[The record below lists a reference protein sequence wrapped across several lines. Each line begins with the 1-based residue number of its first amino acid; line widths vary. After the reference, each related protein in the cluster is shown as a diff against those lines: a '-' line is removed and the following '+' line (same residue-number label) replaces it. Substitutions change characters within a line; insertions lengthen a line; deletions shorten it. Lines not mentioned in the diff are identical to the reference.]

1 MDYNVVEGGD
11 YMIGFKDKIK
21 ELREEK
27 GLSQQAVADS
37 IYVSRSA
44 VAKWENGL
52 GLPSKES
59 LKLLSEFYNVEEKDL
74 LEEQI
79 YEKELVSKNIKIN
92 RMKVSIF
99 ISFGV
104 IGALVLTMVILG
116 FTNNGLGNN
125 HLLYNSIPL
134 VTINNEE
141 VKYSKISSEYKI
153 DSNGDMRRYDYAM
166 EFPRIVAYENMN
178 LIGMSDTY
186 QICVENTSNVIGEY
200 YYLNDDYSF
209 AEETSGWTLIQLH
222 DLDIDDHG
230 TFSIENM
237 GFSYVVI
244 VLYAEFLDLKVNYYF
259 LIDIR

>member
-1 MDYNVVEGGD
+1 
-11 YMIGFKDKIK
+11 MIGFKDKIK

-27 GLSQQAVADS
+27 NVSQQTVADS

-99 ISFGV
+99 LSFGV
-104 IGALVLTMVILG
+104 IGVLVLTMVIFG

-125 HLLYNSIPL
+125 HLLYNSIPV

-141 VKYSKISSEYKI
+141 IKYSRVSSEYRI
-153 DSNGDMRRYDYAM
+153 DSHGDFRRYDYAM
-166 EFPRIVAYENMN
+166 EFPEIASYETMN
-178 LIGMSDTY
+178 LIGMSDIY
-186 QICVENTSNVIGEY
+186 QISVENTSNVIGEY
-200 YYLNDDYSF
+200 YYLNNDYSF
-209 AEETSGWTLIQLH
+209 AEETNGWTLIRLH
-222 DLDIDDHG
+222 DLDIDDQG
-230 TFSIENM
+230 TFSIDNM
-237 GFSYVVI
+237 SFSYIVI
-244 VLYAEFLDLKVNYYF
+244 VLYAEFSDLKVNYYF
-259 LIDIR
+259 IIDIR

>member
-1 MDYNVVEGGD
+1 MSIQGD
-11 YMIGFKDKIK
+11 YMMGFKDKIK

-59 LKLLSEFYNVEEKDL
+59 LRLLSEFYNVDENDL
-74 LEEQI
+74 LKEQI

-92 RMKVSIF
+92 RMKLSIF
-99 ISFGV
+99 LSFGV
-104 IGALVLTMVILG
+104 IGVLVLTMVILG
-116 FTNNGLGNN
+116 FTSNGVGNN
-125 HLLYNSIPL
+125 HLLYNSIPV

-141 VKYSKISSEYKI
+141 IIYSEISSEYKI
-153 DSNGDMRRYDYAM
+153 NSNGDFRRYDYAM
-166 EFPRIVAYENMN
+166 ELPGIIEYQNMN
-178 LIGMSDTY
+178 LIGTSNTY
-186 QICVENTSNVIGEY
+186 QISVENTSNIIGQY
-200 YYLNDDYSF
+200 YYLDDDYSY

-222 DLDIDDHG
+222 DLDIDDNG

-237 GFSYVVI
+237 GFSYIVI
-244 VLYAEFLDLKVNYYF
+244 VLYAEFSDLKVNYYF
-259 LIDIR
+259 MIDIR

>member
-1 MDYNVVEGGD
+1 M
-11 YMIGFKDKIK
+11 MGFKDKIK

-59 LKLLSEFYNVEEKDL
+59 LRLLSEFYNIDENDL
-74 LEEQI
+74 LKEQI
-79 YEKELVSKNIKIN
+79 YENELVSKNIKIN

-99 ISFGV
+99 LSFGV
-104 IGALVLTMVILG
+104 IGVLVLAIVILG
-116 FTNNGLGNN
+116 FSNNGVGNN
-125 HLLYNSIPL
+125 HLLYNSIPV

-141 VKYSKISSEYKI
+141 IKHSEISSEYKI
-153 DSNGDMRRYDYAM
+153 DSNGDFRRYDYAM
-166 EFPRIVAYENMN
+166 ESPGIVEFENMN

-186 QICVENTSNVIGEY
+186 QISVENTSNIIGEY

-209 AEETSGWTLIQLH
+209 AEETSGWTLIQLR
-222 DLDIDDHG
+222 DLDIDDNG
-230 TFSIENM
+230 TFSIENTS
-237 GFSYVVI
+237 FSYVVI
-244 VLYAEFLDLKVNYYF
+244 VLYAEFLDLRVNYYF
-259 LIDIR
+259 MIDLI

>member
-1 MDYNVVEGGD
+1 M
-11 YMIGFKDKIK
+11 MGFKDKIK

-59 LKLLSEFYNVEEKDL
+59 LRLLSEFYNVDENDL
-74 LEEQI
+74 LKEQI

-92 RMKVSIF
+92 RMKLSIF
-99 ISFGV
+99 LSFGV
-104 IGALVLTMVILG
+104 IGVLVLTMVILG
-116 FTNNGLGNN
+116 FTINGVGNN
-125 HLLYNSIPL
+125 HLLYNSIPV

-141 VKYSKISSEYKI
+141 IIYSEISSEYKI
-153 DSNGDMRRYDYAM
+153 NSNGDFRRYDYAM
-166 EFPRIVAYENMN
+166 ELPGIIEYQNMN
-178 LIGMSDTY
+178 LIGTSNTY
-186 QICVENTSNVIGEY
+186 QISVENTSNIIGQY
-200 YYLNDDYSF
+200 YYLDDDYSY

-222 DLDIDDHG
+222 DLDIDDNG

-237 GFSYVVI
+237 GFSYMVI
-244 VLYAEFLDLKVNYYF
+244 VIYAEFPDLKVNYYF
-259 LIDIR
+259 LIDLR

>member
-1 MDYNVVEGGD
+1 M
-11 YMIGFKDKIK
+11 MGFKDKIK

-59 LKLLSEFYNVEEKDL
+59 LRLLSEFYNVDENDL

-79 YEKELVSKNIKIN
+79 YEIELVSKNIKIN
-92 RMKVSIF
+92 RMKLSIF
-99 ISFGV
+99 FSFGV
-104 IGALVLTMVILG
+104 IGVLVLTMVILG
-116 FTNNGLGNN
+116 FTNNGVGNN
-125 HLLYNSIPL
+125 HLLYNSIPV

-141 VKYSKISSEYKI
+141 IIYSEISSEYKI
-153 DSNGDMRRYDYAM
+153 NSNGDFRRYDYAM
-166 EFPRIVAYENMN
+166 ELPGIVEYENMN

-186 QICVENTSNVIGEY
+186 QISVENTSNVIGEY

-209 AEETSGWTLIQLH
+209 AEATSGWLLVLLH
-222 DLDIDDHG
+222 NLDIDDNG
-230 TFSIENM
+230 TFSIENPS
-237 GFSYVVI
+237 FSYVVI
-244 VLYAEFLDLKVNYYF
+244 VLYAEFSDLSVNYYF
-259 LIDIR
+259 MIDLR